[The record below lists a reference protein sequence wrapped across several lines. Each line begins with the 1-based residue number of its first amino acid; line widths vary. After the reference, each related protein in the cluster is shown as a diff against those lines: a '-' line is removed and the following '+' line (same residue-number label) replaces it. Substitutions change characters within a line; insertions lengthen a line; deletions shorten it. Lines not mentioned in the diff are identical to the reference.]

1 MTARINANCNRIRPE
16 TITTRFNK
24 NSSSFF
30 HPTKVVYSGSKIK
43 VTGKF
48 TNSLYIAS
56 TSCKM
61 KITFKDNGKVVGTKT
76 VSSGNL
82 SAGSQKKVTFTLNNS
97 KTGADLRTAS
107 YSVTYLKR

>member
-1 MTARINANCNRIRPE
+1 
-16 TITTRFNK
+16 
-24 NSSSFF
+24 
-30 HPTKVVYSGSKIK
+30 
-43 VTGKF
+43 
-48 TNSLYIAS
+48 
-56 TSCKM
+56 M